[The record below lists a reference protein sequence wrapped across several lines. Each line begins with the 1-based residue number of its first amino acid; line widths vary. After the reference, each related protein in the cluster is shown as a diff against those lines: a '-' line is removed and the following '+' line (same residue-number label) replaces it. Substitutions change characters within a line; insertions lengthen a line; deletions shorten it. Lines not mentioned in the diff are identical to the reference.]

1 MANSLYDTARA
12 AFAQAQVNWVSDSI
26 SVVLV
31 DTAQYTFSASHQFLS
46 SIAAGAR
53 VATTSVLTRTITANG
68 ACDAADTVFSTVSGA
83 TVEAVVIYKDTG
95 NAATSQLLAY
105 FDTLTGLPF
114 TPVGLSVT
122 LTWANDTNAIF
133 RL

>member
-12 AFAQAQVNWVSDSI
+12 AFAQAQINWVTDNI

-31 DTAQYTFSASHQFLS
+31 DTAQYTYSATHQFLS
-46 SIAAGAR
+46 SIPAGAR
-53 VATTSVLTRTITANG
+53 TATTSVLSRTVTANG
-68 ACDAADTVFSTVSGA
+68 ACDAADTVFSAVSGA
-83 TVEAVVIYKDTG
+83 SVEAIVLYKDTG
-95 NAATSQLLAY
+95 TAATSQLIAY

-114 TPVGLSVT
+114 TPIGLSVT